1 MVSPFIS
8 LGNLKDKMFNDR
20 LTYKNKKGYSK
31 LLEYFQGTKH
41 DYRFGNTGGP
51 PLPISLVLC

>member
-8 LGNLKDKMFNDR
+8 SGNLKDKMFNDR

-41 DYRFGNTGGP
+41 DY
-51 PLPISLVLC
+51 